1 MNHLGILSA
10 ILFALTE
17 AFSLGA
23 YVTDS
28 PPEMGTLE
36 YVRTDSANINF
47 DAPKF
52 RVLDIG
58 NSYTQNSTDYLLNLM
73 ENLELDCSDI
83 SLYRAIFSGGSFKN
97 WVDVYNGAEPD
108 HEYYIQWV
116 LGDAKCDSI
125 RNNATYTGPD
135 GLRKLLND
143 YDWNLIII
151 HQASR
156 YAVNYDCWK
165 SHSEGGYLEELIEI
179 IRECQPEV
187 PLGTHIIHSYGSN
200 SNYNS
205 EKMSSL
211 ERWSYIASSAKRV
224 QEDYG
229 IELIIPYGTAIELL
243 RTTSLNDSND
253 LLADGTHL
261 SPGLA
266 QYAAACCYYEAVF
279 APRFRKSMVGNTF
292 HPEGTPS
299 VTDDNAIIAQQF
311 ARQAYEQPFKI
322 REDEEDPI
330 NHVRIAIVNDELLIS
345 NLTPGDD
352 LNLYSPTGQHIRQQ
366 TAQESSCIFPLPKGI
381 SILRVNSASFKIIN

>member
-28 PPEMGTLE
+28 PPEIGTLE

-58 NSYTQNSTDYLLNLM
+58 NSYTQNSTDYLRNLM

-165 SHSEGGYLEELIEI
+165 SHSDGGYLEEL
-179 IRECQPEV
+179 PV
-187 PLGTHIIHSYGSN
+187 G
-200 SNYNS
+200 
-205 EKMSSL
+205 
-211 ERWSYIASSAKRV
+211 A
-224 QEDYG
+224 
-229 IELIIPYGTAIELL
+229 LIIPYGTAIELL

-345 NLTPGDD
+345 NLTPGDH
-352 LNLYSPTGQHIRQQ
+352 LNLYSPTGQHLRQQ